1 MRLKLVATAVVTV
14 VSALCSAE
22 NVAELCSLTNDWG
35 RGSILDFRRK
45 VYETVP
51 AAAGN
56 DSAEAIREWY
66 RELTLYPDLLA
77 ETGTT
82 YWMDAKVSAMAFCV
96 RMKLVDTS
104 TNCWFAAAEL
114 WNRYRGIIQEAESN
128 ACLNVDLAAVIR
140 TNPGRVNQI
149 LDENRSRKIRVWNLK
164 CVEPPLARIVTNEF
178 PKSILPL
185 LPETERAAMMSN
197 VLMRAGF

>member
-1 MRLKLVATAVVTV
+1 MRGKIVGAIVITV
-14 VSALCSAE
+14 VSGLCRAE
-22 NVAELCSLTNDWG
+22 SVDGLGSLTNEWG

-45 VYETVP
+45 VYEVVP

-56 DSAEAIREWY
+56 DGAEAIREWY
-66 RELTLYPDLLA
+66 RELTLYPDLLT

-96 RMKLVDTS
+96 RLKFVDTS

-114 WNRYRGIIQEAESN
+114 WNRYRGIIREAESN
-128 ACLNVDLAAVIR
+128 ACMNEDLASVIR

-149 LDENRSRKIRVWNLK
+149 LDENRRHKIMAWNLK
-164 CVEPPLARIVTNEF
+164 CVEHPLARIVTNEF

-185 LPETERAAMMSN
+185 LPVTERGVMMSN

>member
-1 MRLKLVATAVVTV
+1 MRGKIVAVMVISV
-14 VSALCSAE
+14 VSGLYSAE
-22 NVAELCSLTNDWG
+22 NVDGLGSLTNEWG
-35 RGSILDFRRK
+35 RGTILDFRRK
-45 VYETVP
+45 VYEVVP

-56 DSAEAIREWY
+56 DGAEAIRQWY
-66 RELTLYPDLLA
+66 LDLTQYPDLLA

-82 YWMDAKVSAMAFCV
+82 YWMNAKVSAMAFCV

-114 WNRYRGIIQEAESN
+114 WNRYRGIIREAESN
-128 ACLNVDLAAVIR
+128 ACLHVDLPSVIR
-140 TNPGRVNQI
+140 TNPERVNLI
-149 LDENRSRKIRVWNLK
+149 LDENRSRKIMAWNLK
-164 CVEPPLARIVTNEF
+164 CVEPPLAHIVTNEF

-185 LPETERAAMMSN
+185 LPLTERGAMMSN